1 VYKRQ
6 DNRFLEKIAV
16 NVHEWRHARLWS
28 FSKVDLTKITRT
40 EAGSPSLELSYND
53 LAETWKA
60 TREGK
65 DATADLDP
73 ILASYVLTSLE
84 NLQVAS
90 WLSPT
95 DADAINALASPAL
108 SFTITENTVDDLG
121 DTNGAKSVTLTLAH
135 GRNIVF
141 GKISSDPSPF
151 TLTPENYLKL
161 AIPLL
166 DQ

>member
-1 VYKRQ
+1 
-6 DNRFLEKIAV
+6 
-16 NVHEWRHARLWS
+16 
-28 FSKVDLTKITRT
+28 
-40 EAGSPSLELSYND
+40 LELAYND

-60 TREGK
+60 SREGK
-65 DATADLDP
+65 DITADLDP

-95 DADAINALASPAL
+95 DEDAIKALSNPAL

-121 DTNGAKSVTLTLAH
+121 DVNGRKSVTLSLAH
-135 GRNIVF
+135 DRNIVF
-141 GKISSDPSPF
+141 GKISSDPAPF
-151 TLTPENYLKL
+151 ALTPENYLKL
-161 AIPLL
+161 AVPLL